1 MQKMHLQ
8 PHRNGLKNRLVS
20 SVTAAV
26 ITAVNMAP
34 ISAMAEDSGARTP
47 IKHVIVIIGENRS
60 FDHVFATY
68 QPVRGQKIWNL
79 LSEHI
84 VNADGTPGPEYKKFP
99 QMQATNT
106 VTYQDSPANKTP
118 YSVLPPALSGG
129 PATPYVCQLLG
140 VSSGTSCDTSANEAA
155 AQKYENGLAPDYY
168 KYLLTGGTGQ
178 PSNVPDARINYD
190 GHNASNLAP
199 GPYQL
204 TSGSYP
210 YDAYA
215 ASPVHRFFQ
224 MWQEMDCGGMT
235 KTAERDDNHRW
246 GDDNHRGRG
255 QIAQAGCKSDLFPWV
270 EATEGAGS
278 NGKAPPASPYTV
290 EGSTSMGFFNMQ
302 QGDAPYLKQLAD
314 TYAMSDN
321 YHQGAVGG
329 TGANHVIIGTGD
341 AIWFSDG
348 RGNADVPPHNTVD
361 PKNPGTPLN
370 GTSALSEV
378 ENPNPQPGTNNF
390 YTQDGYG
397 GGSGSPTATA
407 PNANY
412 GGGSYV
418 NCADPSQPGVAS
430 ILHTLSAQPHSVAAN
445 CQAGHY
451 YLLNNY
457 NPGYFGDGT
466 NAFTDTNAHNYVF
479 TIPPSS
485 VRNIGDAL
493 NQKNISWAYFGDQF
507 DAYLNDK
514 YQLGFSNGTDEYC
527 NICNWASYSTSIMT
541 NPAVRTAHLKDTTDL
556 YAGIKSGQLPAV
568 SYVKPSGL
576 VDGHPGSSKLVLFE
590 GFVKKIVDGVK
601 ANPTLWNNTAIF
613 VTFDEG
619 GGYWDSGYVQP
630 LDFFGDGTRIPMIV
644 VSKYAM
650 GGHISHTYNDH
661 VSILKFI
668 EANWNL
674 PPVTARSRDNLP
686 NPISSPDN
694 PYVPENGPAIGNMM
708 DLFHFDND
716 RQ

>member
-1 MQKMHLQ
+1 MPNMHLRPQ
-8 PHRNGLKNRLVS
+8 WGKLKNRLIS
-20 SVTAAV
+20 SVTAAAIV
-26 ITAVNMAP
+26 AVNMAP
-34 ISAMAEDSGARTP
+34 ISAVADEAEAHTP

-68 QPVRGQKIWNL
+68 KPVAGQTVWNL
-79 LSEHI
+79 LSKHI
-84 VNADGTPGPEYKKFP
+84 VNADGTPGPNYNDAL
-99 QMQATNT
+99 QMQASDT
-106 VTYQDSPANKTP
+106 VSYEASPANKTP
-118 YSVLPPALSGG
+118 YTVLPPALTGG
-129 PATPYVCQLLG
+129 PSTPYVCQFLG
-140 VSSGTSCDTSANEAA
+140 ITSGTSCDTPANVTA
-155 AQKYENGLAPDYY
+155 AQKYENGLADGYY
-168 KYLLTGGTGQ
+168 QYLLTGGTGQ
-178 PSNVPDARINYD
+178 SSKVPDARIKYD

-204 TSGSYP
+204 TSSSYP

-224 MWQEMDCGGMT
+224 MWQQMDCGGVT
-235 KTAERDDNHRW
+235 KTADRDDHD
-246 GDDNHRGRG
+246 GAG
-255 QIAQAGCKSDLFPWV
+255 QTSCKSDLFPWV
-270 EATEGAGS
+270 EATQGAGS
-278 NGKAPPASPYTV
+278 NGKAPPSSPYLV

-302 QGDAPYLKQLAD
+302 QGDAPYLKELAD
-314 TYAMSDN
+314 TYSMSDN
-321 YHQGAVGG
+321 YHQGVAGG
-329 TGANHVIIGTGD
+329 TGANHIVIGTGD

-348 RGNADVPPHNTVD
+348 NGNPQTPPNNPVN
-361 PKNPGTPLN
+361 PNNPGTPPN
-370 GTSALSEV
+370 GVSALAEI
-378 ENPNPQPGTNNF
+378 ENPNPQPGTNNY

-418 NCADPSQPGVAS
+418 GCADPAQPGVAS
-430 ILHTLSAQPHSVAAN
+430 ILHTLSVQQHPVAAN
-445 CQAGHY
+445 CQSGHY

-466 NAFTDTNAHNYVF
+466 NAYTDQNPANYVY
-479 TIPPSS
+479 TIPPST
-485 VRNIGDAL
+485 VRNIGDEL
-493 NQKNISWAYFGDQF
+493 IEKNISWAYFGDQWN
-507 DAYLNDK
+507 AYLNDK
-514 YQLGFSNGTDEYC
+514 YQTGYSNGTDEYC

-541 NPAVRTAHLKDTTDL
+541 NPASRAAHLKDTADL
-556 YAGIKSGQLPAV
+556 YAGIQSGQLPAV
-568 SYVKPSGL
+568 SYVKPSGF
-576 VDGHPGSSKLVLFE
+576 VDGHPSSSKLILFE

-613 VTFDEG
+613 ITFDEG

-668 EANWNL
+668 EANWRL
-674 PPVTARSRDNLP
+674 SPVTARSRDNLP
-686 NPISSPDN
+686 NPVAKPQD
-694 PYVPENGPAIGNMM
+694 PYIPLNSPAIGDLM
-708 DLFHFDND
+708 DLFQF
-716 RQ
+716 